1 LTSEKKIIVG
11 AVDFPA
17 SVLYRARSVLQ
28 YTGGFLLYTFIYG
41 PFCHKL
47 VGAKTIL
54 INSIK
59 AAAKR

>member
-1 LTSEKKIIVG
+1 LTSEKELIVG
-11 AVDFPA
+11 MDFPA

-28 YTGGFLLYTFIYG
+28 YTGGFLLDTFIYG